1 MGGRLLGQ
9 PPASGFSRLAWGQE
23 GCCSPW
29 RQRVRCSGF
38 SCSLEPGEVAGNL
51 HVEIK
56 ISVWGVCPS
65 HRRCSCLE
73 DCVPLPDCGT
83 GCIDMLK
90 KVEECKLN

>member
-29 RQRVRCSGF
+29 RASACAVLQLF
-38 SCSLEPGEVAGNL
+38 LLAGARNL

-56 ISVWGVCPS
+56 ISIWGVCPS
-65 HRRCSCLE
+65 HRQCSCSE
-73 DCVPLPDCGT
+73 VCVHLPDCGT
-83 GCIDMLK
+83 GCIDTDTWK
-90 KVEECKLN
+90 KVKECKLN